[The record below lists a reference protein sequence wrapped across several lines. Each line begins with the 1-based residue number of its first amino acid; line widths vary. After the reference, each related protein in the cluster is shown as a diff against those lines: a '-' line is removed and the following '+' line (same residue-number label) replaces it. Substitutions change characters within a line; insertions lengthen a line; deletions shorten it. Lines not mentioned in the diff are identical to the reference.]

1 MSYSDKTNTM
11 GKLFEKENNSGLIAA
26 LIIGGVAAAAL
37 SYLFLTEDGEEIL
50 AGLKHKVKDM
60 AKDLGAEIVSG
71 KTGISKKSVKKAV
84 AVVVE

>member
-1 MSYSDKTNTM
+1 M
-11 GKLFEKENNSGLIAA
+11 GKLFEKENNGGLIAA

-37 SYLFLTEDGEEIL
+37 AYLFLTEDGEEIL